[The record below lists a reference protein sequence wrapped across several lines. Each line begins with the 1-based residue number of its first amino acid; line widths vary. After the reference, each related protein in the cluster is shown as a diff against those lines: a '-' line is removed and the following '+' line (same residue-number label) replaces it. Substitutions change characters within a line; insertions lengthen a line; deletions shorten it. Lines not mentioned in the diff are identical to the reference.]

1 MNREQIIGKLTTIL
15 KSGVTQVSVA
25 KAIGTNET
33 YISKYLKGNF
43 EGDIEKLEKL
53 LISYIQKFEA
63 SRTTRDFIRTKD
75 ATCILGICN
84 SCQKLEQLG
93 LVYGR
98 SGFGKTTTLKRYA
111 DSTDKVIYIVCN
123 SLMNANDII
132 KRIAVALGLKG
143 LVGSKDERIAKIK
156 EFFKYNKGYLLIF
169 DEADKLLNKD
179 TISKLDVIKTIY
191 DEVDGDG
198 VGVVLAGE
206 QHLKTKLALYFEMVR
221 NRGDLEWELKGLSRE
236 EVETYLQDIKIT
248 PKALEELVLRATNEN
263 NGCFRTLNRTFKSVE
278 RLFKD
283 RNEDITNKEVGL
295 EDIKSAC
302 MLMPK

>member
-1 MNREQIIGKLTTIL
+1 MNREQIVKKITEIL
-15 KSGVTQVSVA
+15 KGGATQVSIA

-43 EGDIEKLEKL
+43 EGDIEKLETN
-53 LISYIQKFEA
+53 LIKYIHKFEI
-63 SRTTRDFIRTKD
+63 SKPTREFIKTKD

-98 SGFGKTTTLKRYA
+98 SGFGKTTTLRKYA
-111 DSTDKVIYIVCN
+111 DSTEKVIYIVCN
-123 SLMNANDII
+123 SFMNANDII
-132 KRIAVALGLKG
+132 KRISVSLGLKG

-198 VGVVLAGE
+198 VGVILAGE
-206 QHLKTKLALYFEMVR
+206 QHLKTKLGLYFEMVR
-221 NRGDLEWELKGLSRE
+221 NRGDLEWELKGLSRL
-236 EVETYLQDIKIT
+236 EVETYLQGVKLT
-248 PKALEELVLRATNEN
+248 PKALEELVMRATNDN
-263 NGCFRTLNRTFKSVE
+263 NGCFRTLNRTFKNVQ
-278 RLFKD
+278 RLF
-283 RNEDITNKEVGL
+283 EDKNKNIETEEIGL

-302 MLMPK
+302 ILMPK

>member
-1 MNREQIIGKLTTIL
+1 MDREQIIKKINEIL
-15 KSGVTQVSVA
+15 KTGVTQSSIA
-25 KAIGTNET
+25 KSIGKSEAS
-33 YISKYLKGNF
+33 ISTYLKGTFDGNIENF
-43 EGDIEKLEKL
+43 EKL
-53 LISYIQKFEA
+53 LIGYINKIEL
-63 SRTTRDFIRTKD
+63 SKPSRDFIRTKD

-84 SCQKLEQLG
+84 SCQRLEQLG

-111 DSTDKVIYIVCN
+111 DSTDKVVYIVCN
-123 SLMNANDII
+123 SLMNTNDII
-132 KRIAVALGLKG
+132 KRIAVTLGLKG

-206 QHLKTKLALYFEMVR
+206 QHLKTKLGLYFEMVR

-236 EVETYLQDIKIT
+236 EVEAYLKDIKIT

-278 RLFKD
+278 RLFEDKEKD
-283 RNEDITNKEVGL
+283 IETEEIGL

-302 MLMPK
+302 ILMPK

>member
-1 MNREQIIGKLTTIL
+1 MNREQIVKKINEIL
-15 KSGVTQVSVA
+15 KNGVTQVSIA
-25 KAIGTNET
+25 KEIGKSEATL
-33 YISKYLKGNF
+33 SQYLKGVYS
-43 EGDIEKLEKL
+43 GDVESLEKS
-53 LISYIQKFEA
+53 LIEYLKKKEPLKH
-63 SRTTRDFIRTKD
+63 TREFIKTKD

-98 SGFGKTTTLKRYA
+98 SGFGKTTTLRKYV

-123 SLMNANDII
+123 SFMNANDII
-132 KRIAVALGLKG
+132 KRISIALGLKG

-198 VGVVLAGE
+198 VGVILAGE
-206 QHLKTKLALYFEMVR
+206 QHLKTKLGLYFEMVR
-221 NRGDLEWELKGLSRE
+221 NRGDLEWELKGLSRL
-236 EVETYLQDIKIT
+236 EVETYLQGIKLT
-248 PKALEELVLRATNEN
+248 SKALEELVMRATNDN
-263 NGCFRTLNRTFKSVE
+263 NGCFRTLNRTFKNVQ
-278 RLFKD
+278 RLFED
-283 RNEDITNKEVGL
+283 RNKNIEAEEIGL

-302 MLMPK
+302 ILMPK